1 MNPSNK
7 ASILYIPHGGGPLP
21 LLSDT
26 GYESLNP
33 FLRGFAATI
42 AKPDAII
49 VISAHWEEP
58 VVSVTAHKNPPMLYD
73 YYGFPPET
81 YEYSYPAPGRPR
93 LASRIH
99 EMLKTAGIEAKL
111 DYERGFDHGLFVPL
125 MLMYPAAD
133 IPCIQIS
140 LSKSLDA
147 AFHINLGKALAPLKR
162 DNLLI
167 LGSGF
172 SFHNIQVMMGKK
184 DDIIDEGN
192 RQFEDWLAQTC
203 SGPELSISERE
214 QRLIDWDRAPQAR
227 YCHPR
232 EEHLLPLHV
241 CFGIARFPAKT
252 VFQDVVA
259 GFITSAYQW

>member
-7 ASILYIPHGGGPLP
+7 ASILYIPHGGGPMP
-21 LLSDT
+21 LLSDD
-26 GYESLNP
+26 GYESMNP
-33 FLRGFAATI
+33 FLRGFASTI
-42 AKPDAII
+42 AKPEAII
-49 VISAHWEEP
+49 VISAHWEEA

-73 YYGFPPET
+73 YYGFPPES
-81 YEYSYPAPGRPR
+81 YQFKYPAPGRPR

-99 EMLKTAGIEAKL
+99 DLLKTAGIEAKL

-125 MLMYPAAD
+125 MLMYPAAE

-172 SFHNIQVMMGKK
+172 SFHNMQVMIDKQ
-184 DDIIDEGN
+184 DDTIDEGN
-192 RQFEDWLAQTC
+192 RQFEEWLAQTC
-203 SGPELSISERE
+203 SDPELSISERE
-214 QRLIDWDRAPQAR
+214 QRLIDWLLAPHAR

-241 CFGIARFPAKT
+241 CFGIARASAKM

-259 GFITSAYQW
+259 GVIASAYQW